1 MTDQPWRLENGGHID
16 RSRTLRFA
24 FDGKFMA
31 GHPGDTLASALLAN
45 GTRLVGRS
53 FKYHRPRGIFSAGV
67 EEPNA
72 LAELRTGDRQEPN
85 TLATTTELF
94 HGLEATSQNRWPNL
108 RFDISQ
114 INAALSRFLP
124 AGFYYKTFMWPANLW
139 MTYEHV
145 IRKAA
150 GMGIASREP
159 DPDRYESRSAH
170 CGVLV
175 VGGGPAGLA
184 AAMAAAEIGERVI
197 VVEQTPYLGGW
208 LRREKR
214 TIDGAPAM
222 DWVDA
227 AAARLNAMADVR
239 VLTRTSAF
247 GYYDHNMITAVMSGF
262 SPAHLLSAITT
273 TT

>member
-1 MTDQPWRLENGGHID
+1 MTDQPWRLANGGHID
-16 RSRTLRFA
+16 RSQTLRFV
-24 FDGKFMA
+24 FDGKIME

-72 LAELRTGDRQEPN
+72 LVELRSGNRQEPN
-85 TLATTTELF
+85 SLATTTELF
-94 HGLEATSQNRWPNL
+94 DGLEATSQNRWPNL

-114 INAALSRFLP
+114 INNVLSRFLP
-124 AGFYYKTFMWPANLW
+124 AGFYYKTFMWPASLW

-145 IRKAA
+145 IRHAA
-150 GMGIASREP
+150 CMGIASRQP
-159 DPDRYESRSAH
+159 DPDRYDSRGAH
-170 CGVLV
+170 CDVLV
-175 VGGGPAGLA
+175 VGGGPAGLTA
-184 AAMAAAEIGERVI
+184 ALAAAETGEWVI
-197 VVEQTPYLGGW
+197 LLEQAPHLGGW

-214 TIDGAPAM
+214 LIDGAPAM

-227 AAARLNAMADVR
+227 AAARLNAVR
-239 VLTRTSAF
+239 
-247 GYYDHNMITAVMSGF
+247 MSGC
-262 SPAHLLSAITT
+262 SPARPRSAITT